1 MNFGPQRI
9 LVLKIL
15 TLYRQP
21 LQTPSLQ
28 PPYTLLSRHQSN
40 TYQTFQTP
48 SRYPT
53 ETLQAA
59 SRHPLDNLQKPS
71 SHNPD
76 TNTRHPLDT
85 HIGPTAVCTCIM
97 YTNQT
102 NDCTI
107 TTCAREILADLAASV
122 RYPPMIKL
130 EPPDVCLG
138 MSS

>member
-1 MNFGPQRI
+1 MYKWVKEAQEFSFFTRFCCNSKTQIALDHKIFVPNEFWSQRI

-85 HIGPTAVCTCIM
+85 HIGPTAVCTCI
-97 YTNQT
+97 
-102 NDCTI
+102 
-107 TTCAREILADLAASV
+107 LV
-122 RYPPMIKL
+122 
-130 EPPDVCLG
+130 
-138 MSS
+138 